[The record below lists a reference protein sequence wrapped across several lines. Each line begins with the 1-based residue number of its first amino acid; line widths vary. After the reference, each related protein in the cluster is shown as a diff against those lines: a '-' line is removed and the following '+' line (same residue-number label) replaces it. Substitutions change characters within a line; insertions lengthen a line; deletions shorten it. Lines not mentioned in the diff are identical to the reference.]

1 MMMEIERLKAIKAE
15 HDREERAA
23 QARQRGKQVIIDQI
37 ASRQEQRQKEQEE
50 FELEKAQMLSN
61 IEKVRKEDAE
71 ALAAKRKQVQI
82 MQKEVGIAN
91 KQALKAKEAAKE
103 TEVRMDNEIAEY
115 QRRKDER
122 EEQKAKEAQRI
133 KEEKE
138 REVQRLRD
146 M

>member
-1 MMMEIERLKAIKAE
+1 
-15 HDREERAA
+15 
-23 QARQRGKQVIIDQI
+23 
-37 ASRQEQRQKEQEE
+37 
-50 FELEKAQMLSN
+50 MLSN

-71 ALAAKRKQVQI
+71 ALAAKKKQVQI

-122 EEQKAKEAQRI
+122 EE
-133 KEEKE
+133 
-138 REVQRLRD
+138 
-146 M
+146 

>member
-1 MMMEIERLKAIKAE
+1 
-15 HDREERAA
+15 
-23 QARQRGKQVIIDQI
+23 
-37 ASRQEQRQKEQEE
+37 
-50 FELEKAQMLSN
+50 MLSN

-122 EEQKAKEAQRI
+122 EE
-133 KEEKE
+133 
-138 REVQRLRD
+138 
-146 M
+146 